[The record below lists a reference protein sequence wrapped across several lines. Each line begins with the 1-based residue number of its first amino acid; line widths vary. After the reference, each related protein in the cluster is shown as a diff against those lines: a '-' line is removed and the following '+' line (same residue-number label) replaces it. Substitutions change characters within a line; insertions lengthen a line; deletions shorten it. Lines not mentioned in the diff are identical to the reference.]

1 MSYEDYNLIFS
12 IGWWSCV
19 MMSMQLRFKFA
30 PDCSDKQ
37 HSALKR
43 RKTKKFEKANDKD
56 FINEKVLKKNEDEDF
71 TEEMF

>member
-1 MSYEDYNLIFS
+1 
-12 IGWWSCV
+12 

-37 HSALKR
+37 HSALR

-56 FINEKVLKKNEDEDF
+56 FINEKVLKKNEDEVF
-71 TEEMF
+71 TKEMF